1 MILWQENNVLVWG
14 GCQLRTSHLCQG
26 LKVNSGGTIFRVH
39 DKESAETV
47 RKASMGTLSADDL
60 RNLSGGKAANCES
73 PTPAA
78 NVDMMSFNKDMTEQ
92 MEARSTAKENLGREW
107 LTLKA
112 MQLEIKEIWT
122 GEKLPFATAA
132 NAETSRQ
139 VSAFFSNRLRAA
151 TLKATKVAIVMKR

>member
-1 MILWQENNVLVWG
+1 MDASCERRI
-14 GCQLRTSHLCQG
+14 CQG

-112 MQLEIKEIWT
+112 MQLEIKEI
-122 GEKLPFATAA
+122 
-132 NAETSRQ
+132 
-139 VSAFFSNRLRAA
+139 
-151 TLKATKVAIVMKR
+151 